1 MFLRVVQMQ
10 EGKAES
16 GPNSGKRRSW
26 PALQGGHSS
35 HRLGQSLTAQHPSPL
50 VGLYPPG
57 TFSVPKR
64 KADGKPVWHRGFIND
79 ALVCVQELA
88 SALTCS

>member
-1 MFLRVVQMQ
+1 MPPAAFKSIGRTKKCP
-10 EGKAES
+10 EG
-16 GPNSGKRRSW
+16 
-26 PALQGGHSS
+26 PALQGGQSS
-35 HRLGQSLTAQHPSPL
+35 HRLGQSLTVQYPSPL

>member
-1 MFLRVVQMQ
+1 MPPAAFKNMRRTKRCP
-10 EGKAES
+10 EGV
-16 GPNSGKRRSW
+16 
-26 PALQGGHSS
+26 ALQGGHSS
-35 HRLGQSLTAQHPSPL
+35 LSSQHPSPV